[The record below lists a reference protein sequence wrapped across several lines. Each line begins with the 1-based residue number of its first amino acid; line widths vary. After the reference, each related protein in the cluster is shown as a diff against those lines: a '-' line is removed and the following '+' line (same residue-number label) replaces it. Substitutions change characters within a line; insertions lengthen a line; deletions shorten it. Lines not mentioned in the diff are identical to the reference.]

1 MTIQKSTPSGKHW
14 MTPEQRKMLI
24 DFLLAT
30 DPKVQDEIL
39 EKAKAQTAAA
49 RPRKAKT
56 SPEGTPSSLE

>member
-1 MTIQKSTPSGKHW
+1 
-14 MTPEQRKMLI
+14 MTPEQRKMMI
-24 DFLLAT
+24 DFLLTT

-39 EKAKAQTAAA
+39 SKAERMLAAA

>member
-1 MTIQKSTPSGKHW
+1 